1 MDKCVYAPPQKSE
14 QENRTEKL
22 QIPSSSTSVFALSP
36 SVSSSSLSGKSP
48 SILASPFATTPNFN
62 LDFDFDLDFN
72 FSSDTSE
79 FDFASSNSPG
89 LSNME
94 LYRHYIQHTN
104 RTLSLYQNDS
114 SILHIDIP
122 ALAQQSQMIYHSLLA
137 VSAISVAWM
146 MIYRN
151 MSSDVETVR
160 EALLTGYQHYNIASK
175 SMRDAIASPDASKQE
190 PLVASVVL
198 VPFAAASQQIEQW
211 ISSHPDTEEPNKLL
225 MSTPRD
231 IIVIMQGIRS
241 MLYSLSYIDLS
252 SRDNL
257 THPSLTQNPSRTHM
271 LSEIFASTSAAAFA
285 TLARRLDS
293 IEPHEGLSAAFATLC
308 DIRRS
313 TLSTSPLHFSA
324 SVSAHPNDPLTR
336 EFLTFLSEAP
346 ASYLDLVLPLL
357 EKRLASPVPA
367 SPVELT
373 KQQALALDIYAHW
386 SVLMVLVEEETWW
399 IGKLPI
405 VTLRGMVNRY
415 GEGFVGRLWGEED
428 DKWWPS
434 RMLGIWSDVD
444 RYR

>member
-1 MDKCVYAPPQKSE
+1 
-14 QENRTEKL
+14 
-22 QIPSSSTSVFALSP
+22 
-36 SVSSSSLSGKSP
+36 
-48 SILASPFATTPNFN
+48 
-62 LDFDFDLDFN
+62 
-72 FSSDTSE
+72 
-79 FDFASSNSPG
+79 
-89 LSNME
+89 
-94 LYRHYIQHTN
+94 
-104 RTLSLYQNDS
+104 
-114 SILHIDIP
+114 
-122 ALAQQSQMIYHSLLA
+122 
-137 VSAISVAWM
+137 

-151 MSSDVETVR
+151 RSSDVETIR
-160 EALLTGYQHYNIASK
+160 EALLTGYQHYNIASE

-190 PLVASVVL
+190 PLIASVVL

-211 ISSHPDTEEPNKLL
+211 ISSHPNSEKPNKL
-225 MSTPRD
+225 MISTPRD

-241 MLYSLSYIDLS
+241 MLYSLSYVDLNT
-252 SRDNL
+252 RDNL
-257 THPSLTQNPSRTHM
+257 THASLTQNPSRTHM
-271 LSEIFASTSAAAFA
+271 LSEIVASTSASAFA

-308 DIRRS
+308 DIRMS
-313 TLSTSPLHFSA
+313 SLSTSPPHFSA
-324 SVSAHPNDPLTR
+324 SVTAHPNDPLTR

-346 ASYLDLVLPLL
+346 PSYLDLVLPLL

-428 DKWWPS
+428 EKWWPGC
-434 RMLGIWSDVD
+434 MLGIWSDVD